1 MKSSTSATPSAAVS
15 ILLIDDNKS
24 GLLARRHVLEEAGYK
39 VSTANTPEDGLR
51 QFAESTYGLVITDY
65 KMPRMN
71 GAQVIAAL
79 RAQRAD
85 LSIIIVSGQV
95 DALGLTEQN
104 TGADAVI
111 AKSATE
117 VTQMVRAVARLLAR
131 KTAKKPGRASRDNSN
146 RKSDCG

>member
-24 GLLARRHVLEEAGYK
+24 GLLARKHVLEEAGYK

-51 QFAESTYGLVITDY
+51 QFAESAYGLVITDY

-85 LSIIIVSGQV
+85 LPIIIVSGQV

-104 TGADAVI
+104 TSADAVI

-131 KTAKKPGRASRDNSN
+131 KTAKKPGRVSRVINN